1 MIMIGI
7 GMTVLVR
14 MEADKMIAIAWG
26 SREAVEQVARCLTPA
41 LGPYAMATVDMVE
54 RPVS

>member
-1 MIMIGI
+1 MTALVI

-14 MEADKMIAIAWG
+14 MEADNLVAVAWG
-26 SREAVEQVARCLTPA
+26 TRDAVEQVARCLTPA

-54 RPVS
+54 RPL